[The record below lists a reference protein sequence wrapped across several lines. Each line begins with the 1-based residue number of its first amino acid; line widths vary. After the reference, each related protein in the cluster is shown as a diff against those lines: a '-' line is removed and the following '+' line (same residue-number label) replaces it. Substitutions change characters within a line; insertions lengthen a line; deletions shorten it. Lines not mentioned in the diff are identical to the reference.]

1 MRKSQLV
8 ALLILFTPIALTAC
22 GQKGPLYL
30 SADPGDQAAEMDAAA
45 TDAAVTDAA
54 VTEEE
59 TKKEKSQGSD

>member
-22 GQKGPLYL
+22 GQKGALYL
-30 SADPGDQAAEMDAAA
+30 SADPDDQAAVVDAVATDAAA
-45 TDAAVTDAA
+45 TDAVA
-54 VTEEE
+54 TEEE

>member
-22 GQKGPLYL
+22 GQKGALYL
-30 SADPGDQAAEMDAAA
+30 SADPGDQAAATDAAA
-45 TDAAVTDAA
+45 TDAAA
-54 VTEEE
+54 TEEE

>member
-22 GQKGPLYL
+22 GQKGALYL
-30 SADPGDQAAEMDAAA
+30 SADPSDQAAVTEAAA
-45 TDAAVTDAA
+45 
-54 VTEEE
+54 TEEE

>member
-30 SADPGDQAAEMDAAA
+30 SADTSVQDVETDAAA
-45 TDAAVTDAA
+45 M
-54 VTEEE
+54 EEE
-59 TKKEKSQGSD
+59 AKKEKPQGSD